1 MSRNSTLTPQN
12 GGGEEAER
20 KTSLVLVSSLFSLGE
35 SDVCRQHIANIN
47 FSRERR
53 LNHEWNISILSPRKI
68 SPSCTFSHTSYSPI
82 EWDIHATIE
91 DIRNRALRDVHEISA
106 RDDFLIHKKWKASLR
121 LETGTLRMNLE
132 RDKGKK
138 GCANCAGLF
147 LLESLTIFW
156 RFFPGAHDKVELLLL
171 RRRWN
176 HKKNVKIP
184 TNTASGLAQ
193 QSAQPVCTNDEASQP
208 RVELSSSEPKK
219 KIMNEMWKLF
229 LYIFLL
235 IFLLFFSLFILI
247 SSQRFFYVYKLAVD
261 SRQHSAF
268 VSRFCV
274 FFPQWN
280 FSSDE
285 RCADELQWRRIH
297 ISHR

>member
-47 FSRERR
+47 FSREQRR

-106 RDDFLIHKKWKASLR
+106 RDDFLIHKKWKAPLR

-147 LLESLTIFW
+147 VGIVDNFLEVFSW
-156 RFFPGAHDKVELLLL
+156 SSRQSRAAAAAAKVKSQEKCKNPNQHSVRSRSAICTTRLYK
-171 RRRWN
+171 RRS
-176 HKKNVKIP
+176 V
-184 TNTASGLAQ
+184 AAES
-193 QSAQPVCTNDEASQP
+193 
-208 RVELSSSEPKK
+208 RVVVVRAKK

-247 SSQRFFYVYKLAVD
+247 SSQRFFL
-261 SRQHSAF
+261 
-268 VSRFCV
+268 C
-274 FFPQWN
+274 
-280 FSSDE
+280 
-285 RCADELQWRRIH
+285 I
-297 ISHR
+297 